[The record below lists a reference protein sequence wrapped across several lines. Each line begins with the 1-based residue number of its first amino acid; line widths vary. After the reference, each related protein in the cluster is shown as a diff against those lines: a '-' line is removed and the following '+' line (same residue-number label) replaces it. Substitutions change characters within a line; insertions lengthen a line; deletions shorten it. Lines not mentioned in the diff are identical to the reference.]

1 MMSNNDN
8 LLYKQK
14 QPSLSPKFNDIVHNF
29 PHYTIE
35 YVKSL
40 FPIRTW
46 ILGYNKK
53 WLAGDLVAGL
63 TVSAVIIPQAMA
75 YGSII
80 GIPVEY
86 GLYTSFVGMIVYTL
100 FATTKDAT
108 IGPTAVL
115 SIILAQTIRRI
126 KNDFNGGYSDVDIV
140 TTVTLFAGIVS
151 LIIGFLRLGW
161 IFNLI
166 PSPVISGYITASVI
180 TISIGQL
187 PFLFGFGHDVVVTN
201 PPYRIIIDFFRSINK
216 TKIDVVIG
224 LISLSFL
231 FAMKFGCSYLEKRY
245 SKYKKLFFFIGISR
259 YIICILVNTF
269 ISWLILRNKS
279 ENNFPFTVVKT
290 VPNGLKHIK
299 VPPLA
304 SNLVFVVLKNLYII
318 IIVSLLEHLSIA
330 KSFGRFNGYKIDPS
344 QEIIAIGV
352 TNTIGCFLGAIPATG
367 SFSRSALKA
376 RTGVLTPFAGVISG
390 SCVLLSLY
398 LLTPV
403 FYYIPQAALSAVIIQ
418 AVLVLL
424 TKPSYVKMLYNV
436 NVLDFVVFSVSI
448 IIAMFSTLDW
458 SIIASWGLSL
468 LILLLRIAFPR
479 IDVLNRLFLTDY
491 YDDPNHNPMHVY
503 VPKHHP
509 SFSTVESLPDGI
521 LAFRI
526 QESIIFPNAN
536 YICDQIVDYVKL
548 NTYRMYKI
556 PEKKGNQPWNE
567 TDDLYG
573 SKNNEKLSK
582 LRAIIYDF
590 SSVVRIDTSG
600 LQALIDIKNAVCLH
614 PKYFV
619 SDLTMIYFF

>member
-1 MMSNNDN
+1 DIIHN
-8 LLYKQK
+8 L
-14 QPSLSPKFNDIVHNF
+14 
-29 PHYTIE
+29 PHYSIE
-35 YVKSL
+35 YVKSR

-46 ILGYNKK
+46 ILRYNKT
-53 WLAGDLVAGL
+53 WFVGDLVAGL

-75 YGSII
+75 YGNII

-86 GLYTSFVGMIVYTL
+86 GLYSSFVGMIVYTI

-108 IGPTAVL
+108 IGPTAIL
-115 SIILAQTIRRI
+115 SVVLAQTLRRI
-126 KNDFNGGYSDVDIV
+126 KNDYNGGYSDVDII
-140 TTVTLFAGIVS
+140 TTITLFAGIFS
-151 LIIGFLRLGW
+151 FIIGFLRIGW

-187 PFLFGFGHDVVVTN
+187 PFLFGFGHDVVTN
-201 PPYRIIIDFFRSINK
+201 PPYRILIDFFSLINK
-216 TKIDVVIG
+216 TKIDVAIG

-231 FAMKFGCSYLEKRY
+231 FAMKFGSSYLEKRY
-245 SKYKKLFFFIGISR
+245 SKYEKLFFFIGITR

-279 ENNFPFTVVKT
+279 EHNFPFTVVKT
-290 VPNGLKHIK
+290 VPRGLKHIK
-299 VPPLA
+299 VPPLE
-304 SNLVFVVLKNLYII
+304 SNLVFAVIKNLYII
-318 IIVSLLEHLSIA
+318 IIISLLEHLSIA
-330 KSFGRFNGYKIDPS
+330 KSFGRFNDYKIDPS
-344 QEIIAIGV
+344 QEIIAVGV

-403 FYYIPQAALSAVIIQ
+403 FYYIPQAALAAVIIH

-424 TKPSYVKMLYNV
+424 AKPSYVKMLYNV
-436 NVLDFVVFSVSI
+436 NVLDFVIFSVSI
-448 IIAMFSTLDW
+448 IIAIFSTLDW
-458 SIIASWGLSL
+458 SILGSWGLSI

-479 IDVLNRLFLTDY
+479 VDVLGRLILTDY
-491 YDDPNHNPMHVY
+491 YDDSNHNPKHIY

-536 YICDQIVDYVKL
+536 YIGDQIVDYVKL

-556 PEKKGNQPWNE
+556 PEKKGDQPWNE
-567 TDDLYG
+567 TDDLYD
-573 SKNNEKLSK
+573 SKNHENLPK

-600 LQALIDIKNAVCLH
+600 LQALTDIKNAVNKHAECNIEYHFANILNENIQNALY
-614 PKYFV
+614 KVGF
-619 SDLTMIYFF
+619 